1 MVKQESITCIY
12 YMVVMITK
20 EELFHTIGCIRM
32 MNTSDYV
39 LLYIV
44 VITIVY
50 CSVGVMMKMYGV

>member
-1 MVKQESITCIY
+1 
-12 YMVVMITK
+12 MVVMITK

-50 CSVGVMMKMYGV
+50 CSVGVMMEYYG

>member
-1 MVKQESITCIY
+1 MKQESVTCIY
-12 YMVVMITK
+12 YMVVLITR
-20 EELFHTIGCIRM
+20 EELFHTIGCIVM
-32 MNTSDYV
+32 MRTSDYL

>member
-1 MVKQESITCIY
+1 MYLLYGCYDHEGR
-12 YMVVMITK
+12 VVP
-20 EELFHTIGCIRM
+20 HTIGCIRM